1 MTVIPDAL
9 PGSVGQCWFATQRL
23 PPLLEAFAK
32 EIEGVRSGDDIEYIH
47 RMRVASRRLRAALP
61 LFRSCFPAKQ
71 YARWMQEIATITRAL
86 GNARDADVQ
95 IAFLVKY
102 RKKSSAVRNKKN
114 PEGSP
119 QEKPLEPAI
128 AYLLQDLK
136 KSRQQLQD
144 RVLSALDSLEKSGII
159 DEMRAAFALRMISC
173 RRTPVQSAAYG
184 IPTIAAF
191 RIVSRLNTMCSFG
204 DWVSHADAVAEHH
217 AMRIAA
223 KKLRYTMEVYGPVY
237 QRGLKRSH
245 AQVKYLQEILGDLH
259 DCDVWIDHVT
269 LLLLRERGRMRSG
282 RNDKHPDTATLA
294 SLRLF
299 LAARERERTL
309 LHRRFMRYWQSLI
322 DNTAWDQLRMDLT
335 QKRKQMF
342 IPAGDGTKKDICTVC
357 NTLSASYP
365 EGLSHHKTV
374 TRLALMFFD
383 SLLPLHALTRHD
395 RNLLECAGMLHDMG
409 WQEGAR
415 KHNIRSARWIFS
427 EESLPLDIRDRS
439 IAGLMAHAH
448 RGRVKIESHPLFLL
462 LTKEDQKKTLLLS
475 AILRVADG
483 LDYLHTGTVQE
494 VHCIIGE
501 AEVTCDVISLSDC
514 TKEKERAGSK
524 SALFAREFG
533 RELVFR

>member
-1 MTVIPDAL
+1 MTALPDAT
-9 PGSVGQCWFATQRL
+9 PGSTGQCWFAMQRL

-32 EIEGVRSGDDIEYIH
+32 EIAGVRSGDDSEYIH

-102 RKKSSAVRNKKN
+102 RKKSSALWSKKN
-114 PEGSP
+114 PGGSP
-119 QEKPLEPAI
+119 QQNPLEPAI

-136 KSRQQLQD
+136 KNRQQFQN
-144 RVLSALDSLEKSGII
+144 RVLSSLDSLEKSGII
-159 DEMRAAFALRMISC
+159 DEMRAAFALRMVSC
-173 RRTPVQSAAYG
+173 RRTPVKSAAYG

-191 RIVSRLNTMCSFG
+191 RIVSRLTTMCSFA

-237 QRGLKRSH
+237 KRGLKRSH
-245 AQVKYLQEILGDLH
+245 AQVRNLQEILGDLH
-259 DCDVWIDHVT
+259 DCDVWIDHVA
-269 LLLLRERGRMRSG
+269 LLILKERGRMRG
-282 RNDKHPDTATLA
+282 GHTDKHPDTATLA

-299 LAARERERTL
+299 LAARERERAF

-322 DNTAWDQLRMDLT
+322 NNKAWDVLRRDLAERRK
-335 QKRKQMF
+335 KRF
-342 IPAGDGTKKDICTVC
+342 IPAGEGTNKDICTVC
-357 NTLSASYP
+357 NSFAATYP
-365 EGLSHHKTV
+365 EGLSHHQTV
-374 TRLALMFFD
+374 TRLALMLFD
-383 SLLPLHALTRHD
+383 SLIPLHALTRHD

-415 KHNIRSARWIFS
+415 QHNIRSARWIFS

-439 IAGLMAHAH
+439 IAGLVAFAH
-448 RGRVKIESHPLFLL
+448 RGRLKIESHPLFLL
-462 LTKEDQKKTLLLS
+462 LTKEDQEKTLLLS
-475 AILRVADG
+475 ALLRVADG

-501 AEVTCDVISLSDC
+501 SEITCDVISLSDC
-514 TKEKERAGSK
+514 FKEKERAGSK
-524 SALFAREFG
+524 SDLFTREFG
-533 RELVFR
+533 RNLVIR